1 MQAKQRKALD
11 SLLNQQE
18 LAESLG
24 VTVQSIIMWEREGM
38 IPAYR
43 RGYFVLYDRDHVED
57 WLFRKRRKKQTVPN
71 RWKRN
76 RNSPSSE
83 GTR

>member
-1 MQAKQRKALD
+1 MHAKQLKHLD

-38 IPAYR
+38 KPAYR
-43 RGYFVLYDRDHVED
+43 RGTFVLYDRDHIEE
-57 WLFRKRRKKQTVPN
+57 WLFQKRRKKQTVPN

-76 RNSPSSE
+76 RNSTSSE
-83 GTR
+83 GNR